1 MAAQTFPLETI
12 CKLLDLTPQSIARL
26 VNDGII
32 PRHSRG
38 RYELV
43 PCVRGYIKFLRER
56 ALKGDASSVS
66 GDLTSHRTRLTAARA
81 DLAEMEK
88 AQMENSLIP
97 AEDIASAWEAM
108 TSNMRSKMLAI
119 PSKAAPAVYAADNLN
134 EAKSI
139 LKDEIN
145 EALAEL
151 SGIEIRTRNPVISSK
166 DGGSGASDDGDID
179 TTAESLGEPMG

>member
-56 ALKGDASSVS
+56 ALKGDAASVT

-88 AQMENSLIP
+88 AQMENRLIP
-97 AEDIASAWEAM
+97 AEDISAAWEAM
-108 TSNMRSKMLAI
+108 TANMRSKLLAI
-119 PSKAAPAVYAADNLN
+119 PSKAAPAVYAADSLN

-151 SGIEIRTRNPVISSK
+151 SGVEIRTRNPVVSSSN
-166 DGGSGASDDGDID
+166 GGSGEADDGDPD
-179 TTAESLGEPMG
+179 ATAGSDGE